1 MIKITADLSCD
12 IPHPWDPPTVEIP
25 PDTPD
30 VGLFIKDWML
40 QNGWSLD
47 AYRSSRPRMLCPS
60 CTYKRLLDEGYDG
73 VFL

>member
-40 QNGWSLD
+40 QHGWSLD
-47 AYRSSRPRMLCPS
+47 ANRPGRPRMLCPS
-60 CTYKRLLDEGYDG
+60 CTYQRLLSEGYDG